1 MKQFTLGIVSLILL
15 LSLGRATKSV
25 AQPQLLSH
33 PAHTIEGTL
42 ANGMHYI
49 VLPNKLPRHDIEL
62 RLVMRV
68 GSLQEQANQ
77 HGGAHFLEHM
87 AFAGTKHFPN
97 VQWVDFF
104 ERMGMKYGRDI
115 NAFTGFDR
123 TIYWLTLPAPISANL
138 MDSTL
143 LAVRDVLDGIS
154 FQPEAI
160 KSERGVILE
169 ELRGYNTGD
178 DFYNL
183 KIGKGIYPQ
192 HMPLGTEVNIKSIG
206 RSQLVDFYNQW
217 YLPRYATLIVVGNV
231 EATDIEARIKK
242 TFADISKNSRSVLTA
257 HPLTYNKG
265 ITIQTQVDENATTQ
279 RLELIIPHP
288 TIVGKTIASAVDKER
303 NRMLVRAL
311 NARMAARGIK
321 CDVSDAWYLASTNH
335 WVFAV
340 SGASRDSV
348 LSDLQHALSECQ
360 NVVKRGFSDAELN
373 QYKQFAVQSLKPDT
387 MLCLSTKWVDD
398 FVDYVISGDRYIHTP
413 NDVELVRKGI
423 MQTTS
428 SQMQKL
434 MKGLLNNGNHTLL
447 VANKVMAN
455 DADTLAPA
463 IMRKLWKQALKQPVA
478 PYIYKPKLQEKA
490 DFAHTLPVS
499 SCLSVKH
506 ADISPLRIQHFDDL
520 SATEY
525 TLSNGL
531 TLLCRHT
538 YEQDSTVHLSLLSR
552 GGLSD
557 LSQQQYPLL
566 KDAASYVDMGGL
578 AHVSADTLQMLMVDH
593 NLSMSIGIDNYWHQL
608 LASSP
613 TTHAQELFNLVYE
626 KLTAPGRDYKE
637 FQESR
642 KEELA
647 TYGKKSYLERMLERD
662 PDRMLSRTL
671 DSIVGNGGVYGYAE
685 IPQNVAEK
693 VHLDSLTDY
702 YIRLFSNPRQT
713 IIVLTGN
720 LAEDVVKKAIN
731 TFSCLHLAAADT
743 LSCNDHVYNIEPHSF
758 EKRFENSVESQS
770 VLNVIYAG
778 NYSPSLKNTLT
789 FKLMRDILQDRMLSI
804 LRKQMNI
811 VYSPYA
817 DLYYIGRPQQVYY
830 FWLTVAV
837 KKENREKALSALRKV
852 VTQLQQNVVDSGE
865 LSKMKRAFQ
874 VNKRKM
880 LSDDAAAEWKSTLT
894 SLVRN
899 GESIADFNHYDE
911 ILQSITPNDI
921 RKAFQ
926 QYIKLEN
933 TILLT
938 KE

>member
-1 MKQFTLGIVSLILL
+1 MKQFILVIVSLVLL
-15 LSLGRATKSV
+15 LSSGLVPKCI
-25 AQPQLLSH
+25 AQSQLLSH
-33 PAHTIEGTL
+33 PPHTIEGTL
-42 ANGMHYI
+42 SNGMHYI

-87 AFAGTKHFPN
+87 SFAGTKHFPKDR
-97 VQWVDFF
+97 WVDFF

-154 FQPEAI
+154 FEPEAI
-160 KSERGVILE
+160 NSERGVILE
-169 ELRGYNTGD
+169 ELRGYTTGD

-183 KIGKGIYPQ
+183 KIGTGVYPQ
-192 HMPLGTEVNIKSIG
+192 HMPLGTEADIKSIG
-206 RSQLVDFYNQW
+206 RSQLIDFYNRW
-217 YLPRYATLIVVGNV
+217 YLPRYATLVIVGNV
-231 EATDIEARIKK
+231 EATDIEARIKRAFDGVTK
-242 TFADISKNSRSVLTA
+242 KSHSVLA
-257 HPLTYNKG
+257 SHPLTYNKG
-265 ITIQTQVDENATTQ
+265 ITIQTQIDENATTQ

-288 TIVGKTIASAVDKER
+288 TIVGKTIASAIDKER

-311 NARMAARGIK
+311 NARFAAGGIK
-321 CDVSDAWYLASTNH
+321 CDVSDAWYLANTNH
-335 WVFAV
+335 WVFAI
-340 SGASRDSV
+340 SGAKRDSV
-348 LSDLQHALSECQ
+348 LGGLQRALSECQ

-373 QYKQFAVQSLKPDT
+373 HYKQLAMLSLKPDT
-387 MLCLSTKWVDD
+387 MLCLSTRWVDD
-398 FVDYVISGDRYIHTP
+398 FVDYVISGDRYIHTS

-428 SQMQKL
+428 NQLQKL
-434 MKGLLNNGNHTLL
+434 MKVLLNNGNNTLL
-447 VANKVMAN
+447 VANKVTAN
-455 DADTLAPA
+455 DTDTLASTT
-463 IMRKLWKQALKQPVA
+463 IRSLWKQALKQPAA
-478 PYIYKPKLQEKA
+478 PYIYKPKQQEK
-490 DFAHTLPVS
+490 DDLAHSFYSPLCIATQ
-499 SCLSVKH
+499 H
-506 ADISPLRIQHFDDL
+506 ADVSPLRVQHYEDL

-525 TLSNGL
+525 TLPNGL
-531 TLLCRHT
+531 TLLCRRT

-593 NLSMSIGIDNYWHQL
+593 NLSMSIGIDSYWHQL

-613 TTHAQELFNLVYE
+613 TVHAQELFNLVYE
-626 KLTAPGRDYKE
+626 KLTAPGRDYKG
-637 FQESR
+637 FQESH

-671 DSIVGNGGVYGYAE
+671 DSIVGNGGVYGYTE

-693 VHLDSLTDY
+693 VNLDSLTTY
-702 YIRLFSNPRQT
+702 YTRLFSNPRQT

-720 LAEDVVKKAIN
+720 FTDDVVKKAIN
-731 TFSCLHLAAADT
+731 TFACLHPVAADT
-743 LSCNDHVYNIEPHSF
+743 LQCSDHAYSIELHPF
-758 EKRFENSVESQS
+758 EKRFENSIETQS
-770 VLNVIYAG
+770 VLNVVYAG

-789 FKLMRDILQDRMLSI
+789 FKLMRDLLQDRMLSI

-817 DLYYIGRPQQVYY
+817 DLYYTGRPQQVYY

-837 KKENREKALSALRKV
+837 KKENREIALSALRKV

-865 LSKMKRAFQ
+865 LNKMKRAFQ

-899 GESIADFNHYDE
+899 GESIADFDHYDE